1 LVQKT
6 ASELK
11 SPITDK
17 EMFKTFNMG
26 WGFAVILEKA
36 DTNKALDILN
46 KLGVESEQIGHVTN
60 SKGIRVFHKGK
71 KIILD

>member
-1 LVQKT
+1 VIQKT

-17 EMFKTFNMG
+17 EMFRTFNMG
-26 WGFAVILEKA
+26 WGFAAILEKA
-36 DTNKALDILN
+36 DTDKALDILN
-46 KLGVESEQIGHVTN
+46 KFGVESEQVGHVTT
-60 SKGIRVFHKGK
+60 SKGIKVFNKGK